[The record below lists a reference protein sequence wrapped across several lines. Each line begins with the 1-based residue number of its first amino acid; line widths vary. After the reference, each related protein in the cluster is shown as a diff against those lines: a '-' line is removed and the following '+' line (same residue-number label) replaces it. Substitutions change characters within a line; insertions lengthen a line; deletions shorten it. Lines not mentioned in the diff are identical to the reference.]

1 MDANTLSRAMNISS
15 GRAQMW
21 AEPLT
26 VAMIGAQIGTRL
38 RVCAFLA
45 QIGHESGGLQAVV
58 ENLNYSAEGLLKT
71 WPTRFTAATAA
82 ACARNPEKIANIVY
96 ANRMGNTA
104 PGDGWKY
111 RGRGPIQI
119 TGKNNY
125 LACGK
130 ALGLD
135 LVANPEKLEQPEYA
149 ARSAAWFWESN
160 GLNALADA
168 DRFTDI
174 TRKINGGTNGLED
187 RKQRYKLALSVIK

>member
-26 VAMIGAQIGTRL
+26 VAMIGGQIDTRL
-38 RVCAFLA
+38 RICAFLA
-45 QIGHESGGLQAVV
+45 QIGHESGGLQTMS

-130 ALGLD
+130 ALGID
-135 LVANPEKLEQPEYA
+135 LVSNPEKLEQPEYA

-160 GLNALADA
+160 GLNSLADA

-174 TRKINGGTNGLED
+174 TRRINGGTNGMED
-187 RKQRYKLALSVIK
+187 RKQRYNLALSVIK